1 VSVASDPVSS
11 RQSAGAAAVLVLQH
25 VSKRYSRRG
34 PAAVADV
41 SLALLPG
48 TVTAVVGPNGSG
60 KTTLMRLIAGVTPP
74 TEGTVRCRAR
84 SIGYVPERFPRTV
97 PFTPLR
103 YLEHLGRIRGLAPGP
118 LEAEIDRLFLR
129 FGLWPFATVR
139 LPTLSKGAR
148 QKVAI
153 AQALV
158 GAPGLLILDEPW
170 SGLDAPAQEAL
181 TRSILEVAAAGGAVV
196 VTDHRESVVDATADR
211 ICRLDLGELVADDLV
226 ARRRDAVVLIEV
238 DCADPAGAAP
248 GVEPL
253 HGVLGVRP
261 DHHGLRIRATHAAS
275 NDLLRALLER
285 GFWIRRVERV
295 GADVDL
301 EAWLADADADGTA
314 AAAGDAD
321 AASSAAGEGGTG
333 KGAGGP

>member
-1 VSVASDPVSS
+1 M
-11 RQSAGAAAVLVLQH
+11 LTLEH
-25 VSKRYSRRG
+25 VTKQYSRRG

-41 SLALLPG
+41 SLTLEPG

-60 KTTLMRLIAGVTPP
+60 KTTLMRLTAGVSPP
-74 TEGTVRCRAR
+74 TAGTVRCQAA
-84 SIGYVPERFPRTV
+84 SVGYVPERFPKTV

-103 YLEHLGRIRGLAPGP
+103 YLEHLGRIRGVAAGP

-129 FGLWPFATVR
+129 FGLWPWATVR
-139 LPTLSKGAR
+139 IGTLSKGTR

-158 GAPGLLILDEPW
+158 GGPGLLILDEPW

-181 TRSILEVAAAGGAVV
+181 TRSILEVSAGGGAVI
-196 VTDHRESVVDATADR
+196 VTDHRESVVDAAADR

-238 DCADPAGAAP
+238 DCADPAAAAP

-275 NDLLRALLER
+275 NDLLRTLLER
-285 GFWIRRVERV
+285 GLWIRRLERF

-301 EAWLADADADGTA
+301 EAWLADADADAETGKAGKAGEATNGA
-314 AAAGDAD
+314 AAAAD
-321 AASSAAGEGGTG
+321 AGAGTG
-333 KGAGGP
+333 TGTGAP

>member
-1 VSVASDPVSS
+1 M
-11 RQSAGAAAVLVLQH
+11 LTLEH
-25 VSKRYSRRG
+25 VTKRYSRRG

-41 SLALLPG
+41 SLTLEAG

-60 KTTLMRLIAGVTPP
+60 KTTLMRLIAGVTAPSA
-74 TEGTVRCRAR
+74 GTVRCQAR

-118 LEAEIDRLFLR
+118 LEAEIDRVFLR
-129 FGLWPFATVR
+129 FGLWPFATTR
-139 LPTLSKGAR
+139 IPTLSKGTR

-158 GAPGLLILDEPW
+158 GAPRLLILDEPW

-181 TRSILEVAAAGGAVV
+181 TRSILEVAAGGGAVV
-196 VTDHRESVVDATADR
+196 MTDHRESVVDATADR

-238 DCADPAGAAP
+238 DCADPANAAP

-275 NDLLRALLER
+275 NDLLRTLLER
-285 GFWIRRVERV
+285 GFWIRRLERF

-301 EAWLADADADGTA
+301 EAWLADADAE
-314 AAAGDAD
+314 
-321 AASSAAGEGGTG
+321 AAGEQPAGNAGTG
-333 KGAGGP
+333 ERAGTP

>member
-1 VSVASDPVSS
+1 VSVASDPVTA
-11 RQSAGAAAVLVLQH
+11 RPSAGAAVLTLEH
-25 VSKRYSRRG
+25 VTKQYSRRG

-41 SLALLPG
+41 SLTLEPG

-60 KTTLMRLIAGVTPP
+60 KTTLMRLIAGVSPP
-74 TEGTVRCRAR
+74 TAGTVRCLAP
-84 SIGYVPERFPRTV
+84 SIGYVPERFPKTV

-129 FGLWPFATVR
+129 FGLWPWATVR
-139 LPTLSKGAR
+139 IGTLSKGTR

-153 AQALV
+153 TQALV
-158 GAPGLLILDEPW
+158 GGPTLLILDEPW
-170 SGLDAPAQEAL
+170 PGLDAPAQEAL
-181 TRSILEVAAAGGAVV
+181 TRSILEVAAGGGAVI
-196 VTDHRESVVDATADR
+196 VTDHRESVVDAAADR

-238 DCADPAGAAP
+238 DCPDPASAAP

-275 NDLLRALLER
+275 NDLLRTLLER
-285 GFWIRRVERV
+285 GLWIRRVERF

-301 EAWLADADADGTA
+301 EAWLADADADP
-314 AAAGDAD
+314 DAD
-321 AASSAAGEGGTG
+321 AEGDGGDGAAAEADADA
-333 KGAGGP
+333 GAGTTP

>member
-1 VSVASDPVSS
+1 M
-11 RQSAGAAAVLVLQH
+11 LTLEH
-25 VSKRYSRRG
+25 VTKRYSRRG

-41 SLALLPG
+41 SLTLEPG

-60 KTTLMRLIAGVTPP
+60 KTTLMRLIAGVSPATD
-74 TEGTVRCRAR
+74 GTVRCQAR
-84 SIGYVPERFPRTV
+84 SIGYVPERFPKTV

-118 LEAEIDRLFLR
+118 LEADIDRLFLR

-139 LPTLSKGAR
+139 IGTLSKGTR

-153 AQALV
+153 AQALL
-158 GAPGLLILDEPW
+158 GGPGLLILDEPW

-181 TRSILEVAAAGGAVV
+181 TGSILEVAAAGGAVV
-196 VTDHRESVVDATADR
+196 VTDHRESVVDAAADR

-275 NDLLRALLER
+275 NDLLRTLLER
-285 GFWIRRVERV
+285 GLWIRRLERF

-301 EAWLADADADGTA
+301 EAWLEEADAEATA
-314 AAAGDAD
+314 EAEAGAE
-321 AASSAAGEGGTG
+321 AEA
-333 KGAGGP
+333 P